1 MTLISCMVTMQL
13 ICVFVLAYAKSR
25 SHDAAQINCFYE
37 SRIIQLSK
45 ISQASNFCNANI
57 MQTGPCNVH
66 PFTRHFQIV
75 KLGVIGVFI
84 IFLFLL
90 KNIDCGY
97 LLEPPQ

>member
-1 MTLISCMVTMQL
+1 MVTMQL

-57 MQTGPCNVH
+57 MQTGPCNV
-66 PFTRHFQIV
+66 IV
-75 KLGVIGVFI
+75 RLSILRKTILIPEYLAFMCVCVFVDGCI
-84 IFLFLL
+84 SQF
-90 KNIDCGY
+90 
-97 LLEPPQ
+97 